1 MSSPESAAPVL
12 AVDGPSGSGKGTIC
26 RQVAERMG
34 WRLLDSGAL
43 YRLTAVAA
51 SKHGVDLDDG
61 PGVARLAAEL
71 DVEFATDADGG
82 EQVWLEGRDVTGEIR
97 TETCGNA
104 ASILAAI
111 PMVRAALVGLQHRF
125 RRPPGLV
132 ADGRD
137 MGTVIF
143 PDATAKVFLTASPEA
158 RAERRYKQL
167 IEKGFDAN
175 LRSLCTEIAER
186 DERDAR
192 REASP
197 LKAADD
203 ALVIDTTT
211 MSIGQVVRRVHEHL
225 QDRLAKNLRK
235 DGRKDGMEERGPD

>member
-1 MSSPESAAPVL
+1 MSDPDATAPVL

-26 RQVAERMG
+26 RQVAERMN

-51 SKHGVDLDDG
+51 GKHGVDLDDG
-61 PGVARLAAEL
+61 PGLARLAADL
-71 DVEFATDADGG
+71 DVEFGTDADGG
-82 EQVWLEGRDVTGEIR
+82 EQVWLEGRDVTSEIR

-104 ASILAAI
+104 ASKLAAI
-111 PMVRAALVGLQHRF
+111 PRVRAALVGLQHRF

-143 PDATAKVFLTASPEA
+143 PEATAKVFLTASPEA

-175 LRSLCTEIAER
+175 LSSLCTEIAER

-192 REASP
+192 RKVSP
-197 LKAADD
+197 LRAADD

-211 MSIGQVVRRVHEHL
+211 MSIDEVVRRVHEHL
-225 QDRLAKNLRK
+225 EDRLAE
-235 DGRKDGMEERGPD
+235 DGRRDGQQDTRENRDTD

>member
-1 MSSPESAAPVL
+1 MSRVDSTAPVL

-51 SKHGVDLDDG
+51 GKHGVDLDDG
-61 PGVARLAAEL
+61 PALARLAEDL
-71 DVEFATDADGG
+71 DVEFGTDADGG
-82 EQVWLEGRDVTGEIR
+82 EQVRLDGCDVTGEIR

-104 ASILAAI
+104 ASKVAAI
-111 PMVRAALVGLQHRF
+111 PLVRAALVGLQHRF

-175 LRSLCTEIAER
+175 LSSLCTEIAER

-192 REASP
+192 REVSP

-225 QDRLAKNLRK
+225 QDRLASGHRK
-235 DGRKDGMEERGPD
+235 YGGSDRRTD